1 MRFGSFNP
9 NIRLSRGIGQP
20 QSQNARPNSTTNAM
34 PMASAMSIGGTTVL
48 LASAASAAPSGQMAA
63 MS

>member
-1 MRFGSFNP
+1 
-9 NIRLSRGIGQP
+9 
-20 QSQNARPNSTTNAM
+20 
-34 PMASAMSIGGTTVL
+34 MASAMSIGGTTVL